1 MHLLSIL
8 FRNPNFL
15 ILDEPTNDLDLPTL
29 AVLENFLLEFGGC
42 LLIISH
48 DRYFMDRLVDHL
60 LVFEGDGVIRDFPG
74 HYSQYRQEVGKKE
87 STEKKGAGDAIE
99 TSAQPISA
107 AVVATA
113 EKKSLSFKEKREFEL
128 LEKEL
133 QTLNEEKKKIGEQL
147 ASGTCSYEQLT
158 ELSLRMEHVSSTID
172 SKEMRWLELSE
183 RN

>member
-1 MHLLSIL
+1 
-8 FRNPNFL
+8 
-15 ILDEPTNDLDLPTL
+15 
-29 AVLENFLLEFGGC
+29 
-42 LLIISH
+42 
-48 DRYFMDRLVDHL
+48 
-60 LVFEGDGVIRDFPG
+60 
-74 HYSQYRQEVGKKE
+74 
-87 STEKKGAGDAIE
+87 
-99 TSAQPISA
+99 
-107 AVVATA
+107 VVATA